1 VAPQENIMVY
11 SFLVETYASERLKTL
26 NVWSMFRDEDL
37 DARPHPRL
45 DRDRTAHE
53 HMVHQCQ
60 SEDRWFRTMFDID
73 LGSPPLPETETRLAF
88 IQRYADDS
96 GRRLARLREKNE
108 AWWAEDVAFFDTT
121 HSRAWIM
128 VRRVAHTA
136 HHRGEQTT
144 LLRLM
149 GRQVHSVYGPSID
162 TGGLPIHDALTINA
176 YPDIDSLIDGEL
188 QGGRKAA
195 LPGPGSHPSTERPG
209 R

>member
-1 VAPQENIMVY
+1 MAYDFIVD
-11 SFLVETYASERLKTL
+11 TYATERIKVIS
-26 NVWSMFRDEDL
+26 VWSMFKDEDL
-37 DARPHPRL
+37 DVRPHPRL

-60 SEDRWFRTMFDID
+60 SEERWFRTMFDID
-73 LGSPPLPETETRLAF
+73 LGTPALPERETRLAF
-88 IQRYADDS
+88 IQHYADAS
-96 GRRLARLREKNE
+96 GRRLALLREKKE
-108 AWWAEDVAFFDTT
+108 AWWEQDVAFFDTT

-162 TGGLPIHDALTINA
+162 TGGLPIHNALTINA
-176 YPDIDSLIDGEL
+176 YADVASLIEGEL
-188 QGGRKAA
+188 HGGRKAA
-195 LPGPGSHPSTERPG
+195 LPGPGNHPSTERPD